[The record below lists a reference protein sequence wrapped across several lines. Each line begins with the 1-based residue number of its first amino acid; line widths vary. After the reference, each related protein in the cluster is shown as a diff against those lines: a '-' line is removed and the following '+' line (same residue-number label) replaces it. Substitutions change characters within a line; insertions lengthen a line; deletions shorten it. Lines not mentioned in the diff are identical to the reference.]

1 MLYLTE
7 TLELGQILLFTQISP
22 NCRVSINIC
31 KNKTICHKLL
41 ERYLFLLCSRYKVL
55 VCFQLK
61 EKTIQL
67 FEIDTQRA
75 EDQRSVINEQ
85 KEYMNWKKDF
95 LLAKYTEEKSLR
107 MKEYDEDKIRKDEK
121 HSLEMRVLKLKE
133 LKLMHDLGLKE
144 NCDIPDI

>member
-1 MLYLTE
+1 M
-7 TLELGQILLFTQISP
+7 Q
-22 NCRVSINIC
+22 
-31 KNKTICHKLL
+31 
-41 ERYLFLLCSRYKVL
+41 
-55 VCFQLK
+55 
-61 EKTIQL
+61 
-67 FEIDTQRA
+67 IDTQRA

-95 LLAKYTEEKSLR
+95 LLAKYAEEKSLR

-133 LKLMHDLGLKE
+133 LKLMCDLGLKE